1 MNINKNYLYY
11 KMDFLDDYYE
21 YFENINWFTVIAYL
35 IAFIALYAAIILEQ
49 KDLFCPYENQKCE
62 LGNGAAYAEGKPNDK
77 DNFHT
82 LLAKIRI
89 SSRYDE
95 ASVYWRRCIIFSV
108 LLSFTL
114 LICVL
119 RRLPDGYELLASF
132 VIIYLFIFL
141 FLVYYQEVVSKP
153 ATKQVN
159 EATNLIKSNF

>member
-1 MNINKNYLYY
+1 
-11 KMDFLDDYYE
+11 MDFLDECYDYV
-21 YFENINWFTVIAYL
+21 ENINWFTVIAYL
-35 IAFIALYAAIILEQ
+35 AAFIALYAAIILEQ
-49 KDLFCPYENQKCE
+49 KDLFCPYENQTSAW
-62 LGNGAAYAEGKPNDK
+62 GNGAAYAEGKPHSS

-95 ASVYWRRCIIFSV
+95 ASVYWRRCIIFAV

-119 RRLPDGYELLASF
+119 RRLPTGYELLASF
-132 VIIYLFIFL
+132 VIIYLFTYL
-141 FLVYYQEVVSKP
+141 FLVYYQEVVSKA

-159 EATNLIKSNF
+159 EATALIKNHY

>member
-1 MNINKNYLYY
+1 ME
-11 KMDFLDDYYE
+11 FLDDCYE
-21 YFENINWFTVIAYL
+21 YFEYVDFFTIIVYIS
-35 IAFIALYAAIILEQ
+35 AFIALYAAFILEY
-49 KDLFCPYENQKCE
+49 KDLFHPKENQVADW
-62 LGNGAAYAEGKPNDK
+62 GNGAAYSEGNPSKHD
-77 DNFHT
+77 DYHT

-114 LICVL
+114 LLVVL
-119 RRLPDGYELLASF
+119 KRLPSGYEVLASF

-159 EATNLIKSNF
+159 LATEMLKR

>member
-1 MNINKNYLYY
+1 
-11 KMDFLDDYYE
+11 MDFLEECYDYV
-21 YFENINWFTVIAYL
+21 ENINWFTVLAYL

-62 LGNGAAYAEGKPNDK
+62 VGNGAAYAEGKPCEN

-114 LICVL
+114 LLCVL
-119 RRLPDGYELLASF
+119 RRLPDAYELLASF

-153 ATKQVN
+153 ATTQVN
-159 EATNLIKSNF
+159 EATNLIKSNY